1 MAFPLVERFLRMHV
15 AYGAFAMAL
24 AFSSSIF
31 LFGQAVDFERD
42 IRPIFDDLPEPER
55 LKLIEWAKQGGLSS
69 DLESLEKPVSEELH
83 GQELF
88 ELEIA
93 PLLARSCLECHD
105 AATKEGALDLSRKGS
120 AFKGGDSGD
129 AIVAGDSSRSAIWEL
144 VESGDMPEDR
154 PSLSHREKDL
164 LARWI
169 DEGADW
175 TLDWIDPA
183 TYTQESSTENWI
195 RRLTVAEYV
204 ETVRASVGVD
214 IEAEAIER
222 LPNDLRADGFSNTAY
237 NLTVDLEHV
246 NAYAEL
252 AALIVDRLDVL
263 QFAKRFYENP
273 KFTDKDIGA
282 LIENMGQWVL
292 RGPIEK
298 HELVAFRGISTTVA
312 SSGGTMEESISYIL
326 EAMLQAPRFIY
337 RIEDQSSS
345 KEASK
350 HREYELASRLSY
362 MIWGASPDESLME
375 AAEAGEL
382 SSDETIDAHVFRMLQ
397 DPRAIEQSRR
407 FLYEWLDLNRMDSL
421 SPNSDKFPDWDP
433 VLAQSM
439 RDETLSFFEEVVW
452 NQDRP
457 LSDLLNAQVTFAT
470 PELAKHYGIK
480 RKGIVDPEF
489 GLTRYDLS
497 KDSSRGGLLTQ
508 GSVLTMG
515 GDDASMVTRG
525 LFALHDLLR
534 GTVKDPPPGLDTTP
548 VPSSP
553 GQSQRAISENRIGDN
568 SCGGCHIK
576 FEPLAFGLERYDGL
590 GTYYK
595 RDVFGNRLRQDGE
608 ILFPGESEPVE
619 FKTSSELMD
628 ILAESDRVNETFV
641 WKLSQF
647 AMGRPLGAR
656 EAAAIQAIHKESKS
670 RGGRYAD
677 VIAAI
682 ASSDLMR
689 N

>member
-1 MAFPLVERFLRMHV
+1 MILPLIERFLNKPSVH
-15 AYGAFAMAL
+15 GAFAMAL
-24 AFSSSIF
+24 AFSSSVF
-31 LFGQAVDFERD
+31 LLGQTVDFERD
-42 IRPIFDDLPEPER
+42 IRPIFEDLPESER
-55 LKLIEWAKQGGLSS
+55 LKLIEWAKQGAISS
-69 DLESLEKPVSEELH
+69 DLESLEKPKSEELH

-105 AATKEGALDLSRKGS
+105 AATKEGALDLSRKRS
-120 AFKGGDSGD
+120 AFKGGDSGE
-129 AIVAGDSSRSAIWEL
+129 AIVAGDSNRSAIWEL

-154 PSLSHREKDL
+154 PALSQGEKGL

-195 RRLTVAEYV
+195 RRLTVSEYV
-204 ETVRASVGVD
+204 QTVKASVGLD
-214 IEAEAIER
+214 IEAEAAEY
-222 LPNDLRADGFSNTAY
+222 LPKDLRADGFSNTAY

-252 AALIVDRLDVL
+252 ATLIVERMDVL
-263 QFAKRFYENP
+263 RFAERFYENP

-282 LIENMGQWVL
+282 LIENMGQWIL
-292 RGPIEK
+292 RGPVEK
-298 HELVAFRGISTTVA
+298 HELVAFRGISTTAA
-312 SSGGTMEESISYIL
+312 SSGGTIEEAISYIL

-337 RIEDQSSS
+337 RIEDQSNS

-350 HREYELASRLSY
+350 RREYELASRLSY
-362 MIWGASPDESLME
+362 MIWGASPDEALME
-375 AAEAGEL
+375 AADAGEL

-421 SPNSDKFPDWDP
+421 NPNPDKFPNWDP
-433 VLAQSM
+433 ALAQSM

-452 NQDRP
+452 KQDRP
-457 LSDLLNAQVTFAT
+457 LSDLLNAQLTFAT

-480 RKGIVDPEF
+480 RKSVVDSDT
-489 GLTRYDLS
+489 GLARYDLS
-497 KDSSRGGLLTQ
+497 KDPSRGGLLTH

-553 GQSQRAISENRIGDN
+553 GQSQRAISEQRIGDN
-568 SCGGCHIK
+568 SCGGCHVK

-608 ILFPGESEPVE
+608 ILFPGEAEPIE

-628 ILAESDRVNETFV
+628 ILAESDRVNETLV

-670 RGGRYAD
+670 RGGRYSD
-677 VIAAI
+677 IIAAI
-682 ASSDLMR
+682 ASSELMR